1 MACASCSGVRFEKL
15 PRMADFALWAMAGET
30 AFWPTGTFARSY
42 EVFVPDAADGTDDV
56 AATGSASDVLE
67 RDPAVCLQFGPRGT
81 RTFTL

>member
-15 PRMADFALWAMAGET
+15 PRMADFALWAMACET

-42 EVFVPDAADGTDDV
+42 DANRGV
-56 AATGSASDVLE
+56 ALE
-67 RDPAVCLQFGPRGT
+67 NIRRRPGGRNIVSTVSSVWDEDLQFGPRGT